1 MNLHKTMLYKK
12 KIFIKELSHMDDEKI
27 LFKKISVEV
36 SYSNNLKFKK
46 QFKILKYIYIFF
58 L

>member
-1 MNLHKTMLYKK
+1 
-12 KIFIKELSHMDDEKI
+12 MDDEKI

-36 SYSNNLKFKK
+36 SYINNLKFKK

>member
-1 MNLHKTMLYKK
+1 MEN
-12 KIFIKELSHMDDEKI
+12 EKI

>member
-1 MNLHKTMLYKK
+1 
-12 KIFIKELSHMDDEKI
+12 MDDEKI
-27 LFKKISVEV
+27 QLKKISVEV

>member
-1 MNLHKTMLYKK
+1 
-12 KIFIKELSHMDDEKI
+12 MDDEKI

-36 SYSNNLKFKK
+36 SYNNNLKFKK